1 MNRVGE
7 FPFLSYPKLKI
18 KVCEFVKRLIAVC
31 SVVLVLVFSLALPS
45 FADSVVNG
53 FAVDDVPYSDSFEG
67 VLTSS
72 DTDSQIYSSSEHKT
86 YKVNS
91 ATSSPSSS
99 LTPLYTAKSVT
110 KLIPTNIWRGSES
123 PTVSFPVSNGYTGVK
138 FVWANASNAH
148 SVYHS
153 LEMSPFTF
161 FKSERKYRITF
172 TLSLSKVK
180 GKFDFYL
187 ASASDSSTPVIPLVS
202 VNVPQSSGAYLSY
215 SSRSYSFDIVA
226 PNGVSALSP
235 VVKCSI
241 YGTDFSLYINNFT
254 VYDITTEDLDQSL
267 DKLGDKIDSSINP
280 SVPYDKWDDGSFK
293 DSAGKLKDAENNL
306 PTVDFKAIE
315 DLKNSIDIS
324 SYSHAFASINQLF
337 IRLVD
342 TVGVTPLIFFACF
355 FGFCIFLIGRKLSGG

>member
-1 MNRVGE
+1 M
-7 FPFLSYPKLKI
+7 
-18 KVCEFVKRLIAVC
+18 CEFVKKLIAVC
-31 SVVLVLVFSLALPS
+31 SFVLVLVFSFALPS

-99 LTPLYTAKSVT
+99 LTPLYTAKSVVNM
-110 KLIPTNIWRGSES
+110 IPKNIWRGSDS
-123 PTVSFPVSNGYTGVK
+123 PSITFPSQNGYTGVN
-138 FVWANASNAH
+138 FVWSEGSSAH
-148 SVYHS
+148 NIYHS

-202 VNVPQSSGAYLSY
+202 VNVPQSSGSALSS

-235 VVKCSI
+235 FVKGSI
-241 YGTDFSLYINNFT
+241 YGSNFSVYINDFT

-280 SVPYDKWDDGSFK
+280 SVPYEQWDNGDLDSEKDK
-293 DSAGKLKDAENNL
+293 LNNAMGEL
-306 PTVDFKAIE
+306 PTVDFNAIKE
-315 DLKNSIDIS
+315 LKDSIDIS
-324 SYSHAFASINQLF
+324 SYSQAFASINQLF
-337 IRLVD
+337 IRVVD

-355 FGFCIFLIGRKLSGG
+355 FGLCIFLIGRKLSGG